1 MSTRVVAPFHL
12 PEPMFA
18 SLAGAGGLLRRL
30 IERLLHFP
38 ELNAAYADAISR
50 DEAIPFHERALSVLG
65 VTIRIDD
72 ESLQRIP
79 ASGPLI
85 VVSNHPHGALDGL
98 VLLSVLR
105 RVRPDV
111 RLLANYLLG
120 IMPEMA
126 ESCIF
131 VDPFGGTGAQSRN
144 RGSMRDVLKWVR
156 GGGVLGIFPAGE
168 VSHLTLARGSISD
181 PVWSPSIGRLASATG
196 AAVLPVFIDG
206 VNSRLFQWAGLMHP
220 RLRTALL
227 PRELL
232 RMRNQRVAMDI
243 GAVIPPER
251 IAAIRGAKA
260 PTEHATVDDDDAR
273 VVEYLRL
280 RTYILRARSPSAVRP
295 KATGLS
301 SHGTPSPIAA
311 GRSASELSAA
321 VDALPLEWRVVE
333 SGKMRVYAMPGDA
346 SAIILDE
353 IGRQRELT
361 FRVVGE
367 GTGRPI
373 DLDRFDPHYTQLF
386 VWDVEQARLVGAY
399 RLGQTDVLL
408 SRFGMGGL
416 YTSTLFAYRRE
427 LMEQLGPSLEMGRS
441 FVTEPYQ
448 RDYAPLLLLWKGIG
462 AFVVRNPR
470 YRRLFGAV
478 SISDEFH
485 SMTKQLLMRFLKA
498 QRLDGALAAL
508 VRPRN
513 PPRVTRFRDADESR
527 LSSVVTDMAGVEEL
541 VAEIESNRRSVP
553 VLLRQYLR
561 LSGRLLA
568 FNVDA
573 DFGDVIDGLILVDLV
588 GVDRPVLQRYMGAEG
603 MRAFLAHHG
612 AAVS

>member
-12 PEPMFA
+12 PEPLFA
-18 SLAGAGGLLRRL
+18 PLAGAGTLLRRV

-38 ELNAAYADAISR
+38 ELNAAYADAVSR
-50 DEAIPFHERALSVLG
+50 DETIPFHERALSVLG
-65 VTIRIDD
+65 VDVRTDAA
-72 ESLQRIP
+72 SLQHIP

-98 VLLSVLR
+98 LLLSVLR

-111 RLLANYLLG
+111 RLMANYLLG

-131 VDPFGGTGAQSRN
+131 VDPFGGAGAPSRN
-144 RGSMRDVLKWVR
+144 RGSMRNVLKWVR
-156 GGGVLGIFPAGE
+156 GGGVLGVFPAGE
-168 VSHLTLARGSISD
+168 VSHLTLARGTISD
-181 PVWSPSIGRLASATG
+181 PAWSPSIARLASVTG

-206 VNSRLFQWAGLMHP
+206 ANSRLFQWAGLLHA
-220 RLRTALL
+220 RLRTVML

-232 RMRNQRVAMDI
+232 RMRNQRIAVEI
-243 GAVIPPER
+243 GTVVPPER
-251 IAAIRGAKA
+251 IAAIRGSGGGDE
-260 PTEHATVDDDDAR
+260 PSGGEEQDAR

-280 RTYILRARSPSAVRP
+280 RTYILRARAPSSARP
-295 KATGLS
+295 RAKGLAA
-301 SHGTPSPIAA
+301 HGTPAEIAA
-311 GRSASELSAA
+311 GRPAAELAAA
-321 VDALPLEWRVVE
+321 VSDLPSEWRVVE
-333 SGKMRVYAMPGDA
+333 SGKMHVYAMPGDA
-346 SAIILDE
+346 SPVLMEE
-353 IGRQRELT
+353 IGRQREIT
-361 FRVVGE
+361 FRAVGE
-367 GTGRPI
+367 GTGRPLDI
-373 DLDRFDPHYTQLF
+373 DRFDPHYTQLF
-386 VWDVEQARLVGAY
+386 VWDTEQSRLVGAY
-399 RLGQTDVLL
+399 RLGRTDELL
-408 SRFGMGGL
+408 ARFGMKGL
-416 YTSTLFAYRRE
+416 YTSTLFAFRRE

-485 SMTKQLLMRFLKA
+485 SMTKQLLMRFLTA
-498 QRLDGALAAL
+498 QKLDSGLAAL

-513 PPRVTRFRDADESR
+513 PPRLTRFRDADESR
-527 LSSVVTDMAGVEEL
+527 LSSVVSDMSGVEEL
-541 VAEIESNRRSVP
+541 VGEIESNRRSVP

-573 DFGDVIDGLILVDLV
+573 DFGDVIDGLIVVDLV

-603 MRAFLAHHG
+603 MRAFLAHQG
-612 AAVS
+612 EGVS